1 MKKNHQQSTEELLS
15 NSELWA
21 INSRMDAARDWPTHG
36 MYFVILLTLFIV
48 QCNNDYRITE
58 MGLPEKQVLI
68 ELAARYYTYTR
79 C

>member
-1 MKKNHQQSTEELLS
+1 
-15 NSELWA
+15 
-21 INSRMDAARDWPTHG
+21 MDAARDWPTHG